1 MSGIFNEVFRSILV
15 NWPRFSWVFFTF
27 VADGGLPMKKSILI
41 FLLLAICSAL
51 YSQRPLVIRGVISD
65 SVSGEPLIG
74 ASISVDETSGTISD
88 AGGQYIL
95 LTEGEVISVI
105 CRYLGYQPFRQTV
118 YAGLRDTI
126 ILSVKMARSV
136 TVLDEIVVSASRY
149 EQKLSEVLV
158 SLDIIKPERISN
170 NSITSLDN
178 IIVQTP
184 GVEILDGQPSIR
196 GGSGYSYGAGSRV
209 LVLMDD
215 LPILTGD
222 VGDVKWDYLPVEN
235 IAQIEII
242 KGASSVLYGS
252 SALNGVFNIRTAY
265 PASEPETRLS
275 TFMGVYLDPRRSE
288 TVWWDKQPV
297 WTGAHFSHARKI
309 GQLDLVAGGNIFK
322 DQGYRENENQQ
333 RGRLNLKLNYRSRKI
348 KGLSYG
354 VNMNSMLVEKIDF
367 LMWQDADSG
376 ALRQNPEAISAL
388 NGSRINVD
396 PYIIYHGNN
405 GARHSLKTRF
415 FHVKNDFPEARDKNN
430 RSNLMFGEYQYY
442 RKFGER
448 FDLTGGLSATWSG
461 TVAELYGNHSSFN
474 NAIFTQLDAKPLKK
488 LNLSLGVRFERYK
501 LDRQVEYSNPV
512 LRAGL
517 NYQAFKYTYLRAS
530 FGQGYRFPSV
540 AEKFTATSVGA
551 MNIFPNPDLQSE
563 RGWSAELGVKQ
574 GVRLGEWNGYI
585 DLAAFWTQY
594 HDMIEF
600 NFGVYKPDSLDYP
613 SLEHIGFKA
622 LNVGNARITG
632 FETTLVGTGKLYIVP
647 LTIMA
652 GYTYINPIDLNVG
665 EAGDTTENQYL
676 KYRYKHS
683 VKGDIELSPGRFTLG
698 YTIIYN
704 SRMEN
709 IDEVFLSPII
719 GELLLPGF
727 PDYWAQHNNGY
738 TIMNARILYDVAAF
752 MNVGLILQ
760 NMTNRNTWAGRG
772 I

>member
-1 MSGIFNEVFRSILV
+1 
-15 NWPRFSWVFFTF
+15 
-27 VADGGLPMKKSILI
+27 MKKSILI
-41 FLLLAICSAL
+41 LILLAVFSAL
-51 YSQRPLVIRGVISD
+51 FSQKPLVIKGMISD
-65 SVSGEPLIG
+65 SLTGEPLIG
-74 ASISVDETSGTISD
+74 ASISLDEKKGTISD

-105 CRYLGYQPFRQTV
+105 CRYLGYQPYRKTL
-118 YAGLRDTI
+118 YAGSRDTI
-126 ILSVKMARSV
+126 ILSVRMVRSV
-136 TVLDEIVVSASRY
+136 ILLDELVVSASRY

-158 SLDIIKPERISN
+158 SMDIIKPERISN
-170 NSITSLDN
+170 NSISSLDN
-178 IIVQTP
+178 IIAQTP
-184 GVEILDGQPSIR
+184 GVEILDGQPGIR
-196 GGSGYSYGAGSRV
+196 GGAGYSYGAGSRV

-222 VGDVKWDYLPVEN
+222 AGDVKWDYLPVEN

-265 PASEPETRLS
+265 PASEPKTSLS
-275 TFMGVYLDPRRSE
+275 TFLGVYLDPRRSE
-288 TVWWDKQPV
+288 TVWWDKQRI
-297 WTGAHFSHARKI
+297 WSGANFAHARKI
-309 GQLDLVAGGNIFK
+309 GQLDLVVGGNIYK
-322 DQGYRENENQQ
+322 DQGYRENEHQQ

-396 PYIIYHGNN
+396 PYIIYYGNN

-415 FHVKNDFPEARDKNN
+415 FHVKNNFPEATDKNN

-442 RKFGER
+442 RKFGDK
-448 FDLTGGLSATWSG
+448 FDFTGGLSATWSE
-461 TVAELYGNHSSFN
+461 TVAELYGNHNSFN
-474 NAIFTQLDAKPLKK
+474 NAIFAQLDAKPLKK

-512 LRAGL
+512 VRAGL
-517 NYQAFKYTYLRAS
+517 NYQVLEYTYLRAS

-600 NFGVYKPDSLDYP
+600 NFGVYKPDSIDEAT
-613 SLEHIGFKA
+613 LEHVGFKA

-632 FETTLVGTGKLYIVP
+632 FETTLVGAGKLYILP

-665 EAGDTTENQYL
+665 VAGDTTENQYL
-676 KYRYKHS
+676 KYRFKHS
-683 VKGDIELSPGRFTLG
+683 VKGDIEISPGRFTLG

-719 GELLLPGF
+719 GELILPGF
-727 PDYWAQHNNGY
+727 PDYWAEQNNGY
-738 TIMNARILYDVAAF
+738 TIMNARVLYDVADF
-752 MNVGLILQ
+752 MNVGLIL
-760 NMTNRNTWAGRG
+760 RNISNKEYMGRPG
-772 I
+772 DIRPPRNFTFQLTFRF

>member
-1 MSGIFNEVFRSILV
+1 M
-15 NWPRFSWVFFTF
+15 
-27 VADGGLPMKKSILI
+27 
-41 FLLLAICSAL
+41 
-51 YSQRPLVIRGVISD
+51 ISD

-74 ASISVDETSGTISD
+74 ASISVDELKGTISD

-105 CRYLGYQPFRQTV
+105 CRYLGYQPYRQTV
-118 YAGLRDTI
+118 YALSSDTI
-126 ILSVKMARSV
+126 ILSVRMVRSV

-149 EQKLSEVLV
+149 EQKLSEVMV
-158 SLDIIKPERISN
+158 SMDIIKPERISN
-170 NSITSLDN
+170 NSISSLDN
-178 IIVQTP
+178 IIAQTP
-184 GVEILDGQPSIR
+184 GVEILDGQPGIR
-196 GGSGYSYGAGSRV
+196 GGAGYSYGAGSRV

-222 VGDVKWDYLPVEN
+222 AGDVKWDYLPVEN

-242 KGASSVLYGS
+242 KGASSALYGS

-265 PASEPETRLS
+265 PASEPETSLS
-275 TFMGVYLDPRRSE
+275 TFLGVYLNPRRSE
-288 TVWWDKQPV
+288 TVWWDKQRI
-297 WTGAHFSHARKI
+297 WSGANFSHSRKI
-309 GQLDLVAGGNIFK
+309 GRLDLVVGGNIFK

-376 ALRQNPEAISAL
+376 ALKQNPEAISAL

-396 PYIIYHGNN
+396 PYIMYHRYN

-415 FHVKNDFPEARDKNN
+415 FHVKNNFPEATDKNN

-442 RKFGER
+442 RKFGES

-474 NAIFTQLDAKPLKK
+474 NAIFAQLDAKPIKK
-488 LNLSLGVRFERYK
+488 LNLSFGVRFERYK

-517 NYQAFKYTYLRAS
+517 NYQAFEYTYLRAS

-551 MNIFPNPDLQSE
+551 MNIFPNPGLQSE

-574 GVRLGEWNGYI
+574 GVKLGEWNGYI

-594 HDMIEF
+594 HEMIEF
-600 NFGVYKPDSLDYP
+600 NFGVYKPDSVEYP
-613 SLEHIGFKA
+613 TLEHVGFKA

-632 FETTLVGTGKLYIVP
+632 FETTLVGTGKLYKVP

-683 VKGDIELSPGRFTLG
+683 VKGDIEISPGRFTLG
-698 YTIIYN
+698 YTIVYN

-709 IDEVFLSPII
+709 IDEVFLSPLI
-719 GELLLPGF
+719 GELILPGF
-727 PDYWAQHNNGY
+727 PDYWAEHNNGY
-738 TIMNARILYDVAAF
+738 TVMNARILYDVAGF
-752 MNVGLILQ
+752 LNVGLILR
-760 NMTNRNTWAGRG
+760 NLTNKEYIGRPGDIRPPRNITFQLTFSF
-772 I
+772 

>member
-1 MSGIFNEVFRSILV
+1 
-15 NWPRFSWVFFTF
+15 
-27 VADGGLPMKKSILI
+27 MKKSILI
-41 FLLLAICSAL
+41 LLLLAIFCAI
-51 YSQRPLVIRGVISD
+51 YGQKPLVIKGIISD
-65 SVSGEPLIG
+65 SLSGEPLIG
-74 ASISVDETSGTISD
+74 ASISSDEKSGTISD
-88 AGGQYIL
+88 TGGHYIL
-95 LTEGEVISVI
+95 AAEGRVINVI
-105 CRYLGYQPFRQTV
+105 CRYVGYQPFRQTV
-118 YAGLRDTI
+118 YAAARDTI
-126 ILSVKMARSV
+126 TLNVKMIRSV

-170 NSITSLDN
+170 NAITSLDN
-178 IIVQTP
+178 IIAQIP
-184 GVEILDGQPSIR
+184 GVEILDGQPGIR
-196 GGSGYSYGAGSRV
+196 GGAGYSYGAGSRV

-222 VGDVKWDYLPVEN
+222 AGDVKWDYLPVEN

-275 TFMGVYLDPRRSE
+275 TFLGVYLDPSRSE
-288 TVWWDKQPV
+288 MAWWDKQPV
-297 WTGAHFSHARKI
+297 WTGANFSHARKI
-309 GQLDLVAGGNIFK
+309 GHLDLVAGGNIFK

-348 KGLSYG
+348 SGLSYG
-354 VNMNSMLVEKIDF
+354 FNMNSMLVEKTDF

-376 ALRQNPEAISAL
+376 ALRQNPAAISAL
-388 NGSRINVD
+388 KGSRINVD
-396 PYIIYHGNN
+396 PYVIYHGDN

-415 FHVKNDFPEARDKNN
+415 FHVNNDFPEATDKNN

-442 RKFGER
+442 RKFGDR

-474 NAIFTQLDAKPLKK
+474 NAIFAQLDAKPLKK
-488 LNLSLGVRFERYK
+488 LNLSFGVRFERYK
-501 LDRQVEYSNPV
+501 MDRQVEYSNPV
-512 LRAGL
+512 VRAGL

-551 MNIFPNPDLQSE
+551 MNIFPNADLQSE
-563 RGWSAELGVKQ
+563 RGWSAEMGIKQ

-594 HDMIEF
+594 HEMIEF
-600 NFGVYKPDSLDYP
+600 NFGVYKPDSIAVP
-613 SLEHIGFKA
+613 TLEHVGFKA

-632 FETTLVGTGKLYIVP
+632 FETTLVGSGKLYIVP
-647 LTIMA
+647 VTIMA
-652 GYTYINPIDLNVG
+652 GYTYIDPIDLNVG

-683 VKGDIELSPGRFTLG
+683 VKGDLEISPGRFTLG

-719 GELLLPGF
+719 GEMILPGF
-727 PDYWAQHNNGY
+727 PDYWAQHNHGY
-738 TIMNARILYDVAAF
+738 TIMNARIMYDVAAF
-752 MNVGLILQ
+752 MNVGLILK
-760 NMTNRNTWAGRG
+760 NMTNREYMGRPG
-772 I
+772 DIRPPRNITLQLTFRF

>member
-1 MSGIFNEVFRSILV
+1 
-15 NWPRFSWVFFTF
+15 
-27 VADGGLPMKKSILI
+27 MKKSILI
-41 FLLLAICSAL
+41 FLILAIFSVL
-51 YSQRPLVIRGVISD
+51 YSQKPLVIRGIISD
-65 SVSGEPLIG
+65 SLSGEPLIG
-74 ASISVDETSGTISD
+74 ASISVDEKKGTISD
-88 AGGQYIL
+88 AGGYYTL
-95 LTEGEVISVI
+95 LTEGEMITVI
-105 CRYLGYQPFRQTV
+105 CRYLGYQAYRKTI
-118 YAGLRDTI
+118 YAGSRDTI

-158 SLDIIKPERISN
+158 SMDIIKPERIIN
-170 NSITSLDN
+170 NSISSLDN
-178 IIVQTP
+178 IIAQTP
-184 GVEILDGQPSIR
+184 GVDILDGQPGIR
-196 GGSGYSYGAGSRV
+196 GGAGYSYGAGSRV

-222 VGDVKWDYLPVEN
+222 AGDVKWDYLPVEN

-252 SALNGVFNIRTAY
+252 SALNGVFNIRTTY
-265 PASEPETRLS
+265 PASEPETSLS
-275 TFMGVYLDPRRSE
+275 TFFGVYLDPKRSE
-288 TVWWDKQPV
+288 MVWWDKQPV
-297 WTGAHFSHARKI
+297 WAGAQFSHTRKI
-309 GQLDLVAGGNIFK
+309 GQVDLVVGGNIFK

-333 RGRLNLKLNYRSRKI
+333 RGRLNLKLNFRSRKI

-354 VNMNSMLVEKIDF
+354 ANMNSMLVEKIDF

-388 NGSRINVD
+388 NGSRVNVD
-396 PYIIYHGNN
+396 PYIIYHGNK

-415 FHVKNDFPEARDKNN
+415 FHVSNNFPEATDKNN

-442 RKFGER
+442 RKFGQR
-448 FDLTGGLSATWSG
+448 FDLTGGLSATWSE
-461 TVAELYGNHSSFN
+461 TVAELYGDHNSFN
-474 NAIFTQLDAKPLKK
+474 NAIFAQLDAKPLKK
-488 LNLSLGVRFERYK
+488 LNLSFGVRFERYK
-501 LDRQVEYSNPV
+501 LDREVEYSNPV
-512 LRAGL
+512 VRAGL
-517 NYQAFKYTYLRAS
+517 NYQVFEYTYLRAS

-551 MNIFPNPDLQSE
+551 MNIFPNPDLLSE

-574 GVRLGEWNGYI
+574 GFRLGEWNGYI

-594 HDMIEF
+594 HEMIEF
-600 NFGVYKPDSLDYP
+600 NFGVYKPDSLEYP
-613 SLEHIGFKA
+613 TFDHIGFKA

-632 FETTLVGTGKLYIVP
+632 FETTLVGAGKLYIVP

-652 GYTYINPIDLNVG
+652 GYTYINPVDLNV
-665 EAGDTTENQYL
+665 EESGDTTENQYL

-709 IDEVFLSPII
+709 IDEVFLNPLF
-719 GELLLPGF
+719 GEMILPGF
-727 PDYWAQHNNGY
+727 PDYWARQNNGY

-752 MNVGLILQ
+752 LNVGLILR
-760 NMTNRNTWAGRG
+760 NMTNKEYMGRPG
-772 I
+772 DIRPPRSITFQLTFRF

>member
-1 MSGIFNEVFRSILV
+1 
-15 NWPRFSWVFFTF
+15 
-27 VADGGLPMKKSILI
+27 MKKSILI
-41 FLLLAICSAL
+41 LILLAVFTAI
-51 YSQRPLVIRGVISD
+51 YSQKPLVIRGMISD
-65 SVSGEPLIG
+65 SLTGEPLIG
-74 ASISVDETSGTISD
+74 ASISVDEKKGTISD

-105 CRYLGYQPFRQTV
+105 CRYLGYQAYKKTL
-118 YAGLRDTI
+118 YAGSRDTI
-126 ILSVKMARSV
+126 ILSVSLVRSV
-136 TVLDEIVVSASRY
+136 TLLDEIVVSASRY

-158 SLDIIKPERISN
+158 SMDIIKPERISN
-170 NSITSLDN
+170 NSISSLDN
-178 IIVQTP
+178 IINQTP
-184 GVEILDGQPSIR
+184 GVEILDGQPGIR
-196 GGSGYSYGAGSRV
+196 GGAGYSYGAGSRV

-265 PASEPETRLS
+265 PASEPETSLS
-275 TFMGVYLDPRRSE
+275 TFLGVYFDPRRSE
-288 TVWWDKQPV
+288 TVWWNKQRI
-297 WTGAHFSHARKI
+297 WSGANFAHARKI
-309 GQLDLVAGGNIFK
+309 GQLDLVLGGNIFK

-333 RGRLNLKLNYRSRKI
+333 RGRFNLKLNYRSRKI
-348 KGLSYG
+348 AGLSYG
-354 VNMNSMLVEKIDF
+354 INMNSMLVEKIDF

-376 ALRQNPEAISAL
+376 ALKQNPEAISAL
-388 NGSRINVD
+388 NGSRFNVD
-396 PYIIYHGNN
+396 PYIMYYGNR

-415 FHVKNDFPEARDKNN
+415 FHVKNNFPEATDKNN

-442 RKFGER
+442 RKFGDK
-448 FDLTGGLSATWSG
+448 FDFTGGLSATWSG

-474 NAIFTQLDAKPLKK
+474 NAIFAQLDAKPLKK
-488 LNLSLGVRFERYK
+488 LNLSFGVRFERYE
-501 LDRQVEYSNPV
+501 LDGEVEYSNPV
-512 LRAGL
+512 VRAGL
-517 NYQAFKYTYLRAS
+517 NYQALKYTYLRAS

-574 GVRLGEWNGYI
+574 GVKLGEWNGYI

-594 HDMIEF
+594 HEMIEF
-600 NFGVYKPDSLDYP
+600 NFGIYKPDSVDYP
-613 SLEHIGFKA
+613 TLEHVGFKA

-632 FETTLVGTGKLYIVP
+632 FETTLVGAGKLYIVP
-647 LTIMA
+647 ITIMA

-676 KYRYKHS
+676 KYRFKHS
-683 VKGDIELSPGRFTLG
+683 VKGDIEISPGRFTLG

-709 IDEVFLSPII
+709 IDEVFLSPLI
-719 GELLLPGF
+719 GELILPGF
-727 PDYWAQHNNGY
+727 PDYWADNNNGS

-752 MNVGLILQ
+752 MNVGLILR
-760 NMTNRNTWAGRG
+760 NLTNKEYMGRPGDIRPPRNITFQLTFKF
-772 I
+772 

>member
-1 MSGIFNEVFRSILV
+1 
-15 NWPRFSWVFFTF
+15 
-27 VADGGLPMKKSILI
+27 MKKSILI
-41 FLLLAICSAL
+41 FILLAAFSAL
-51 YSQRPLVIRGVISD
+51 YSQKPLVIKGMISD
-65 SVSGEPLIG
+65 SLTGDPLIG
-74 ASISVDETSGTISD
+74 ASISVDEKKGTISD
-88 AGGQYIL
+88 AGGYYIL
-95 LTEGEVISVI
+95 HTEGEVISVI
-105 CRYLGYQPFRQTV
+105 CRYLGYQAYRKTL
-118 YAGLRDTI
+118 YTGSRDTI
-126 ILSVKMARSV
+126 ILSVSLVRSV
-136 TVLDEIVVSASRY
+136 TLLDEIVVSASRY

-158 SLDIIKPERISN
+158 SMDIIKPERISN
-170 NSITSLDN
+170 NSISSLDN
-178 IIVQTP
+178 IINQTP
-184 GVEILDGQPSIR
+184 GVEILDGQPGIR
-196 GGSGYSYGAGSRV
+196 GGAGYSYGAGSRV

-222 VGDVKWDYLPVEN
+222 AGDVKWDYLPVEN

-265 PASEPETRLS
+265 PASEPKTSLS
-275 TFMGVYLDPRRSE
+275 TFLGVYFDPRRSE
-288 TVWWDKQPV
+288 TVWWDKQPI
-297 WTGAHFSHARKI
+297 WAGANFAHARKI
-309 GQLDLVAGGNIFK
+309 GQVDLVVGANIFK

-367 LMWQDADSG
+367 LLWQDANSG
-376 ALRQNPEAISAL
+376 ALKQNPEAISAL

-396 PYIIYHGNN
+396 PYILYHRNN
-405 GARHSLKTRF
+405 GARQSLKTRF
-415 FHVKNDFPEARDKNN
+415 FHVKNNFPDARDKNN

-442 RKFGER
+442 RKFGDK
-448 FDLTGGLSATWSG
+448 FDFTGGISATWSE
-461 TVAELYGNHSSFN
+461 TVAALYGNHNSFN
-474 NAIFTQLDAKPLKK
+474 NAIFAQLDANPLTR
-488 LNLSLGVRFERYK
+488 LNLSLGIRFERYK

-512 LRAGL
+512 VRAGL
-517 NYQAFKYTYLRAS
+517 NYQVLKYTYLRAS

-594 HDMIEF
+594 HEMIEF
-600 NFGVYKPDSLDYP
+600 NFGVYKPDSVDYP
-613 SLEHIGFKA
+613 TLEHVGFKA

-632 FETTLVGTGKLYIVP
+632 FETTLVGTGTLFKVP

-665 EAGDTTENQYL
+665 EAGDTTENKYL
-676 KYRYKHS
+676 KYRFKHS
-683 VKGDIELSPGRFTLG
+683 VKGDIEISPGRFTLG

-709 IDEVFLSPII
+709 IDEVFLSPLI
-719 GELLLPGF
+719 GELILPGF
-727 PDYWAQHNNGY
+727 PDYWAAFNNGS
-738 TIMNARILYDVAAF
+738 TIMNARVLYDVTGF
-752 MNVGLILQ
+752 LNVGLI
-760 NMTNRNTWAGRG
+760 MRNINNKEYMGRPG
-772 I
+772 DIRPPRNITFQLTFKF

>member
-1 MSGIFNEVFRSILV
+1 
-15 NWPRFSWVFFTF
+15 
-27 VADGGLPMKKSILI
+27 MKKSILI
-41 FLLLAICSAL
+41 LFLLAIFSVICS
-51 YSQRPLVIRGVISD
+51 QNPLVIKGVISD
-65 SVSGEPLIG
+65 SLSGEPLIG
-74 ASISVDETSGTISD
+74 ASISVDEKSGTVSD
-88 AGGQYIL
+88 AGGYYTL
-95 LTEGEVISVI
+95 LAEGEVIIVN
-105 CRYLGYQPFRQTV
+105 CRYMGYQPFRKTL
-118 YAGLRDTI
+118 LRGSGDTI
-126 ILSVKMARSV
+126 IMNVTMARSV

-149 EQKLSEVLV
+149 EQKLSDVLV
-158 SLDIIKPERISN
+158 SMDIIKPERIIN
-170 NSITSLDN
+170 NSISSLDN

-184 GVEILDGQPSIR
+184 GVEILDGQPGIR
-196 GGSGYSYGAGSRV
+196 GGAGYSYGAGSRV

-215 LPILTGD
+215 LPILTQD
-222 VGDVKWDYLPVEN
+222 AGDVKWDYLPVEN

-265 PASEPETRLS
+265 PVSEPRTSLS
-275 TFMGVYLDPRRSE
+275 TFLGVYFDPGRSE
-288 TVWWDKQPV
+288 TIWWDKQPI
-297 WTGAHFSHARKI
+297 WAGAQFSHARKM
-309 GQLDLVAGGNIFK
+309 GQMDLVIGGNVFK

-333 RGRLNLKLNYRSRKI
+333 RGRLNLKFNYRSKKI
-348 KGLSYG
+348 KGLAYG
-354 VNMNSMLVEKIDF
+354 ANMNSMLVEKIDF

-388 NGSRINVD
+388 NGSRLNVD
-396 PYIIYHGNN
+396 PYVIYHGNK

-415 FHVKNDFPEARDKNN
+415 FHVKNNFPDAADKNN

-442 RKFGER
+442 RKFGDR
-448 FDLTGGLSATWSG
+448 FDLTGGISATWSE
-461 TVAELYGNHSSFN
+461 TVAELYGNHNSFN
-474 NAIFTQLDAKPLKK
+474 NAIFAQLDAKPLEK

-512 LRAGL
+512 VRAGL
-517 NYQAFKYTYLRAS
+517 NYQVFEYTYLRAS

-585 DLAAFWTQY
+585 DMAAFWTQY
-594 HDMIEF
+594 HEMIEF
-600 NFGVYKPDSLDYP
+600 NFGVYKPDSVEYP
-613 SLEHIGFKA
+613 GLEHVGFKA

-632 FETTLVGTGKLYIVP
+632 FETTLVGAGKLFIVP
-647 LTIMA
+647 LTVMA

-709 IDEVFLSPII
+709 IDEVFLSPLI
-719 GELLLPGF
+719 GELILPGF
-727 PDYWAQHNNGY
+727 PDYWARHNNGY
-738 TIMNARILYDVAAF
+738 TIMNARLLYDVAEF
-752 MNVGLILQ
+752 MNVGLIL
-760 NMTNRNTWAGRG
+760 RNLANKEYMGRPG
-772 I
+772 DIRPPRNITFQVTFRF